1 MEIIYHI
8 EDLQQRI
15 QEIKQAK
22 HTIGF
27 VPTMGFLHD
36 GHLRLVD
43 QAKEDNSFVIMSIF
57 VNPLQFGEGE
67 DFERYPRNEQHDI
80 QLARHAGVDL
90 LFIPSVD
97 TMYKK
102 TPSFQI
108 KVVDRVHVLCGKS
121 RPGHFDGVATVLIKL
136 FNLTLPN
143 RVYFGLKDAQQVA
156 VVSSLIEEFNF
167 PIELVAVETKREQD
181 GLAKSSR
188 NVYLDDE
195 ERRQAV
201 HLYKSLTEA
210 KIMILNGER
219 DPHII
224 IQMIEESINN
234 HTSGRIDYIEI
245 LSYPDLK
252 AIREIQGPIIIA
264 LAIKFKQARLI
275 DNLII
280 DLQEKEV
287 E

>member
-1 MEIIYHI
+1 MEVIHHI
-8 EDLQQRI
+8 EDLQKRI
-15 QEIKQAK
+15 QAIKQSK
-22 HTIGF
+22 DTIGF
-27 VPTMGFLHD
+27 VPTMGFLHE
-36 GHLRLVD
+36 GHLRLVE
-43 QAKEDNSFVIMSIF
+43 QAKANNSFVIMSIF

-67 DFERYPRNEQHDI
+67 DFNRYPRDEQHDI
-80 QLARHAGVDL
+80 QLAKHAGVDL
-90 LFIPSVD
+90 LFIPTVD

-102 TPSFQI
+102 DPTFQI

-156 VVSSLIEEFNF
+156 VVSSLIEDFNF

-188 NVYLDDE
+188 NVYLDE
-195 ERRQAV
+195 KERQQAV
-201 HLYKSLTEA
+201 HLYKSLTYA
-210 KIMILNGER
+210 KSMIVDGER
-219 DPHII
+219 DTQTII
-224 IQMIEESINN
+224 RMMEEYIKKN
-234 HTSGRIDYIEI
+234 TSGTIDYIEI
-245 LSYPDLK
+245 LTYPDLK
-252 AIREIQGPIIIA
+252 EIKEIQGTIIIA

-280 DLQEKEV
+280 DIAEKEV